1 MLVPALPAREL
12 VLNVATPEPF
22 RVPLPSRV
30 APAKNEAVPVG
41 MPEPE
46 AAVTVA
52 VKVTVEP

>member
-1 MLVPALPAREL
+1 MLVPALTANVV

-46 AAVTVA
+46 AGVTVA
-52 VKVTVEP
+52 VKVTEEP